1 MLYAKEILDG
11 IVTSYHNILQNNL
24 IGIYVHG
31 SLAMN
36 CFNPDISDIDF
47 LVVVKEK
54 MDFRTKR
61 ELIDVLLKLSTTGP
75 SKALEMSILL
85 EENVKHFEY
94 PTQFM
99 LHFSNAHKEKYQHGY
114 SYMCENGEDPDL
126 AAHITITISR
136 GICVFGK
143 PINDLFEPVPPKYY
157 LESIINDVVNAKEE
171 ILDSPI
177 YIILN
182 LCRVLYYLKEGAIC
196 SKKEGGEWAYSNVP
210 SQYAEIIKE
219 ALLSY
224 ENASII
230 NYNSELLIDFAN
242 FMKKEIN
249 SSYNLTAS

>member
-1 MLYAKEILDG
+1 MEILDD
-11 IVTSYHNILQNNL
+11 IVTNYHNILQNNL

-47 LVVVKEK
+47 LVVIKEK
-54 MDFRTKR
+54 IDFKTKR
-61 ELIDVLLKLSTTGP
+61 ELIDVLLKLSINGP
-75 SKALEMSILL
+75 QKGLEMSILL
-85 EENVKHFEY
+85 EENVKYFEY
-94 PTQFM
+94 PTHFI
-99 LHFSNAHKEKYQHGY
+99 LHFSNAHKEKYHHDY
-114 SYMCENGEDPDL
+114 SYMCENGEDTDL

-143 PINDLFEPVPPKYY
+143 PINDIFEPVPPRYY

-182 LCRVLYYLKEGAIC
+182 LCRVLYFLKEGAIC

-210 SQYAEIIKE
+210 IQYAYTIKE
-219 ALLSY
+219 ALVSY

-230 NYNSELLIDFAN
+230 NYNSELLIDFAS
-242 FMKKEIN
+242 FMKNEIN
-249 SSYNLTAS
+249 SSYNLSTS